1 MKKNDLNINAVIPLT
16 KPNKK
21 YLFNL
26 NIFFTI

>member
-1 MKKNDLNINAVIPLT
+1 MKKNDLNINAVTLLT

-26 NIFFTI
+26 NIFFII